1 MKQAVKHP
9 RLGEVTLFRTRAAR
23 KIALSVRPSGEVRLS
38 FPPGVSARRA
48 LAFLDEKVEW
58 VMTAQQRMAER
69 YPQPERQSPEAE
81 KARIEELRRRAKAEL
96 PPRTAEL
103 ARQLGF
109 TFRSVTVRATRTKW
123 GSCSAHND
131 LSLSLFLMMLPP
143 HLRDFVIV
151 HELCHTLHKN
161 HSPQFHAEVD
171 RCLGGRE
178 REYAAQLRRYH
189 IY

>member
-1 MKQAVKHP
+1 MHP
-9 RLGEVTLFRTRAAR
+9 RLGEVILFRTRAAR
-23 KIALSVRPSGEVRLS
+23 RISLSVRLTGEVRLS
-38 FPPGVSARRA
+38 FPPGVPARRA
-48 LAFLDEKVEW
+48 LAFLDEKEEW
-58 VMTAQQRMAER
+58 VTATRQRLAER
-69 YPQPERQSPEAE
+69 FPQPERRPPEAE

-109 TFRSVTVRATRTKW
+109 TFRSITVRATRTKW
-123 GSCSAHND
+123 GSCSARND
-131 LSLSLFLMMLPP
+131 LSLSVFLVTLPP
-143 HLRDFVIV
+143 HLCDFVIV

-178 REYAAQLRRYH
+178 REYAAELRRYH
-189 IY
+189 IF